1 MFDVAWMTAELLR
14 IWTVVGELFSA
25 TEAIDCVRITA
36 LNLFEVRVP
45 PGYTAFISTEDA
57 AFNFFLLGDLLA
69 AASAERRQYRWLKR
83 IAPECFFAIS
93 CKSASLTVAL
103 DG

>member
-1 MFDVAWMTAELLR
+1 MATELLR

-25 TEAIDCVRITA
+25 TETIDCVRITA
-36 LNLFEVRVP
+36 LNLFEVCVP
-45 PGYTAFISTEDA
+45 PGYTTFISTEDA
-57 AFNFFLLGDLLA
+57 AFNFFLLGNLLTA
-69 AASAERRQYRWLKR
+69 TFAERRQYRWLKR

-93 CKSASLTVAL
+93 CKSVPLTVAL

>member
-1 MFDVAWMTAELLR
+1 MFDVARMATELLR

-36 LNLFEVRVP
+36 LNLFEVCVP
-45 PGYTAFISTEDA
+45 PGYTTFISTEDA
-57 AFNFFLLGDLLA
+57 AFNFSLLGDLLA

-83 IAPECFFAIS
+83 IAPESFFAIS
-93 CKSASLTVAL
+93 CKSAPLTVAL

>member
-1 MFDVAWMTAELLR
+1 MFDVARMATELLR

-69 AASAERRQYRWLKR
+69 ATSAERWQY
-83 IAPECFFAIS
+83 
-93 CKSASLTVAL
+93 
-103 DG
+103 

>member
-1 MFDVAWMTAELLR
+1 MFDVARMATELLW

-69 AASAERRQYRWLKR
+69 AAFAERRQYRWLKR

-93 CKSASLTVAL
+93 CKSVPLTVAL

>member
-1 MFDVAWMTAELLR
+1 MFDVARMATELLW

-25 TEAIDCVRITA
+25 TETIDCVRITA
-36 LNLFEVRVP
+36 LNLFEVCVP
-45 PGYTAFISTEDA
+45 PGYTTFISTEDA
-57 AFNFFLLGDLLA
+57 AFNFSLLGDLLA
-69 AASAERRQYRWLKR
+69 AAFAERRQYRWLKR

-93 CKSASLTVAL
+93 CKSVPLTVAL

>member
-1 MFDVAWMTAELLR
+1 MFDVARMATEFLR

-36 LNLFEVRVP
+36 LNLFKVRVP

-93 CKSASLTVAL
+93 CKSVPLTVAL